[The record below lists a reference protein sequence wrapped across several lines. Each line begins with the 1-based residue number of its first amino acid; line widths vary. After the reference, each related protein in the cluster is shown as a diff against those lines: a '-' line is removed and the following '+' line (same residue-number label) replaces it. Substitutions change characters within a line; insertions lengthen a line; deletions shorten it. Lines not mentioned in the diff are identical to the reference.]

1 MVMNSQTGRWSG
13 KYLFSSLHFI
23 AQCTGVWV
31 EWLKHLSNQRNTW
44 SCKSFIHKMKKK
56 HIFYIFMS
64 RSNVFYFRPGPWVES
79 TKGEIWPKPK
89 VQKLQ
94 QEFFSL
100 RSSSLKFEVR
110 KKRINISFMQ
120 ISLKVKCQQYMQKVN
135 QINQRHENYLHLLNI

>member
-1 MVMNSQTGRWSG
+1 M
-13 KYLFSSLHFI
+13 
-23 AQCTGVWV
+23 
-31 EWLKHLSNQRNTW
+31 
-44 SCKSFIHKMKKK
+44 KK
-56 HIFYIFMS
+56 HIFYIFTS

-120 ISLKVKCQQYMQKVN
+120 ITLKVKCQQYMQKVN

>member
-1 MVMNSQTGRWSG
+1 MVVMNSLTGRWSG
-13 KYLFSSLHFI
+13 KYWFSLVTST
-23 AQCTGVWV
+23 CTVHWSRSWV
-31 EWLKHLSNQRNTW
+31 IKALNQRNTW
-44 SCKSFIHKMKKK
+44 SSFHFILKMKK
-56 HIFYIFMS
+56 HIFYIFTS